1 MFDDFNLELVEQSD
15 KTFEIVHYNFE
26 FGPKGY
32 GFEPD
37 RNAQPRFFVC
47 HRNSRNPVDT
57 IRNEDF
63 HRLRNFRSGVYVL
76 VKTDSTTQ
84 LGRNIFVGM
93 LGKNEQVSLADCLQF
108 HSSFAP
114 EGVKAW
120 DTAFVIAE
128 QRNVE
133 LLYVLFSSIFEKS
146 KWFNVKKKI
155 NRKAFYDYP
164 EKKRISI
171 NFENTLQLID
181 IEPFDNTIRAISN
194 NFPTITRGIYEFFN
208 ELQPSEIAESISII
222 SDAINIITKLA
233 KIPQIFREWR
243 NKRKEQ
249 SKKEEDPV
257 YVFLV
262 PIGRLYTDFTL
273 IALRRNIIVTKYF
286 DFDYVPDLW
295 VDHLDENF
303 SETHT
308 WSEIK
313 IIPYEY
319 AKERN

>member
-1 MFDDFNLELVEQSD
+1 MFENFNLELVEQSD

-37 RNAQPRFFVC
+37 GNAQPRFFVC
-47 HRNSRNPVDT
+47 HRNSRNLDDT

-63 HRLRNFRSGVYVL
+63 HQLRDFRSGVYVL
-76 VKTDSTTQ
+76 FRTDATTQ
-84 LGRNIFVGM
+84 LGRSIFVGM
-93 LGKNEQVSLADCLQF
+93 LDKNEQVSLADCLQF

-133 LLYVLFSSIFEKS
+133 LFYVLFSSIFEKS
-146 KWFNVKKKI
+146 EWFSVKKKI
-155 NRKAFYDYP
+155 NKKAFYDYQ
-164 EKKRISI
+164 EMKRISI
-171 NFENTLQLID
+171 NFEYTLQLID
-181 IEPFDNTIRAISN
+181 IESFDSTIRAISN
-194 NFPTITRGIYEFFN
+194 NFPTITHGIYEFFN
-208 ELQPSEIAESISII
+208 ELRFSEIADAISII
-222 SDAINIITKLA
+222 SDAINIITKFA
-233 KIPQIFREWR
+233 KIPQIFRELR
-243 NKRKEQ
+243 NRRKEQ
-249 SKKEEDPV
+249 SKKEENPV
-257 YVFLV
+257 YVFLI
-262 PIGRLYTDFTL
+262 PIDRLYTDSTL

-286 DFDYVPDLW
+286 DSDFAPDLW

-303 SETHT
+303 SETQS

-319 AKERN
+319 AKKRK